1 MYLSRRAYKIRVKPI
16 KTPKLTLSQEIDT
29 LNDEQIREINQQMVH
44 YQIKPKKTFPSEA
57 RLILVIL
64 EHL

>member
-16 KTPKLTLSQEIDT
+16 KTSKLTLSQEIDT
-29 LNDEQIREINQQMVH
+29 LNDEQIREINQKMVH

-57 RLILVIL
+57 RLTLAF
-64 EHL
+64 